1 MEKRY
6 KKTCSILGHN
16 LESPDASC
24 LRIFGRNLQP
34 PAGGY
39 VRLGGSL
46 FCSGLDQGGSTL
58 VGRMVTYSVVWLA
71 SRMWDLARN
80 LASPYQGRD

>member
-1 MEKRY
+1 M
-6 KKTCSILGHN
+6 GHH
-16 LESPDASC
+16 LESPDLSC
-24 LRIFGRNLQP
+24 QRIFDRNRQP

-46 FCSGLDQGGSTL
+46 FRSGLGEGRSTL

-80 LASPYQGRD
+80 LAPPYQGRD